1 MCFVPFCV
9 TFCLSLLKLIDLTMW
24 PFISGNPNRLLIR
37 GIISIGIGAVIVA
50 VPDLTLPLVIQG
62 LGALMFID
70 GLVALL
76 INYFSKTKRQSVF
89 LIIPRGTTNLI
100 FGTIL
105 LLFPALMVNLF
116 VFLIGFILIFA
127 GFTQFASQLS
137 GRSSLGASWI
147 IIVISIFAMGA
158 GILFITKPFESAETM
173 LTIFG
178 IMIALYGLGEII
190 WSFKLRKYKKQHP
203 DPVSPSTTID
213 TDYEEIE

>member
-1 MCFVPFCV
+1 MW
-9 TFCLSLLKLIDLTMW
+9 SLL
-24 PFISGNPNRLLIR
+24 SGNPNRLIIR
-37 GIISIGIGAVIVA
+37 GIVSVAIGIAIVII
-50 VPDLTLPLVIQG
+50 PDLTLPLVIQG

-76 INYFSKTKRQSVF
+76 INYFSKVKKQSVL

-100 FGTIL
+100 FGIIL

-127 GFTQFASQLS
+127 GLTQFASQIS
-137 GRSSLGASWI
+137 GRSLMGASWL
-147 IIVISIFAMGA
+147 IIVISLLAMAA

-178 IMIALYGLGEII
+178 VMIALYGVGEVV
-190 WSFKLRKYKKQHP
+190 WSFKLRKYQKQHP
-203 DPVSPSTTID
+203 TQSPTTTAIID
-213 TDYEEIE
+213 TDYEEVE